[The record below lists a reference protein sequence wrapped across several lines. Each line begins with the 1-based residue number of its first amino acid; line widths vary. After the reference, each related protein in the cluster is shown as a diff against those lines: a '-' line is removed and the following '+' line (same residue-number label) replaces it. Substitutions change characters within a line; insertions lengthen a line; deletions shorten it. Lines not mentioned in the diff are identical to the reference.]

1 MTGAPL
7 SHEEWEELVAGYALY
22 ALEPDEQQH
31 VERHLQECES
41 CRQLLHEQ
49 EEVAAGLAGLAGEEA
64 PPPQLWERIGA
75 ALPPKEPAA
84 STTTAVP
91 APPDRAPDPRT
102 RHWWQRPAVLAAAA
116 ALVAVVAGVGVW
128 QGVDRPGGGTASVQA
143 LIAGCRQD
151 DTCRVV
157 ELDHGQQ
164 QQAVVLLRG
173 EQLQLL
179 PTGLPAL
186 ASDRTYVLWQLPR
199 DGAPLGIAAFDTS
212 GARTPAVSSPLPLP
226 LARTAAFAVSRE
238 EGHTVPAAPTDVV
251 AVGAA

>member
-1 MTGAPL
+1 MTGERLP
-7 SHEEWEELVAGYALY
+7 HEEWEELVAGYSLY
-22 ALEPDEQQH
+22 ALEPDEQQR
-31 VERHLQECES
+31 VDEHLQDCRS
-41 CRQLLHEQ
+41 CRQLLREQ
-49 EEVAAGLAGLAGEEA
+49 EQVAADLAGLGGEEA

-75 ALPPKEPAA
+75 SLTPKEPAA
-84 STTTAVP
+84 TAAAAAALTAQV
-91 APPDRAPDPRT
+91 PDPRT
-102 RHWWQRPAVLAAAA
+102 RHWWQRPAVLTAAA
-116 ALVAVVAGVGVW
+116 ALLVVVAGVGVW
-128 QGVDRPGGGTASVQA
+128 QGVDRSRGGTTSVQA
-143 LIAGCRQD
+143 LVSGCRQD

-173 EQLQLL
+173 EQVQLL
-179 PTGLPAL
+179 ATGLPAL

-199 DGAPLGIAAFDTS
+199 DGAPLGIAAFDIS
-212 GARTPAVSSPLPLP
+212 GARTPVVSSPLPLP